1 MSDLPN
7 TFRTITITITITLV
21 YKTVQSNSLTVTE
34 SQLIMYET
42 GLMLFDDF
50 AN

>member
-1 MSDLPN
+1 MN
-7 TFRTITITITITLV
+7 KYFRTITITITLV
-21 YKTVQSNSLTVTE
+21 YKTVQFNSLTVTE
-34 SQLIMYET
+34 SQLIMFET